1 MLKLDAALPKTVTP
15 DYLASSLKGRAV
27 IGQIEMQSDDFTNR
41 QGKAGIDARSRGAD
55 VLQDGVGKL
64 AFLAIVYKCSEH
76 RDIGG
81 VAER

>member
-27 IGQIEMQSDDFTNR
+27 IGQIEMQSDDFTNG
-41 QGKAGIDARSRGAD
+41 QGKAGIDARSCSAD
-55 VLQDGVGKL
+55 VLQDSVGKL
-64 AFLAIVYKCSEH
+64 AFLAVMYKRREH
-76 RDIGG
+76 RNIGG